1 MPDLC
6 SLILHTCRSSMSYR
20 VQSQIWSAN
29 CQSTQRGLNESS
41 LFLGPPP
48 YLLSSRIN
56 IVGPLRKRV
65 ASTSARIYSVVL
77 GEEIREWFVG
87 MSGCARPRFDIQVSD
102 RQDHPNA
109 R

>member
-1 MPDLC
+1 MPVELA
-6 SLILHTCRSSMSYR
+6 CRTASNRRSGAQTANPLSAALAKAAFSSD
-20 VQSQIWSAN
+20 
-29 CQSTQRGLNESS
+29 
-41 LFLGPPP
+41 PP

-65 ASTSARIYSVVL
+65 ASTSARINSVVL

-87 MSGCARPRFDIQVSD
+87 MSGCARRRFDIQVSD